1 MKAAKP
7 VEKDNKNHHSQSK
20 KQKAKKPVVVPLP
33 VAEVAPLQT
42 QNLKNLQLLQD
53 SQSRISIRQMQTEL
67 SLRFTVHR
75 PFTIRVPGSCLKA
88 SGKSGRNRRYQSSGY
103 PKAEKL
109 YFHAEHQSG

>member
-42 QNLKNLQLLQD
+42 QKPEESTALAGFATPNINKTNANG
-53 SQSRISIRQMQTEL
+53 IIAP
-67 SLRFTVHR
+67 VH
-75 PFTIRVPGSCLKA
+75 G
-88 SGKSGRNRRYQSSGY
+88 
-103 PKAEKL
+103 
-109 YFHAEHQSG
+109 